1 MVESLVKKKILEFQ
15 AREGQKPLPWFDGK
29 TDLVDPPNN

>member
-1 MVESLVKKKILEFQ
+1 MVKSLVKKILEFQ
-15 AREGQKPLPWFDGK
+15 AREGQKPLQWFYGK